1 MRLLDSVLVDFRTRT
16 VLLCASVGNTCKT
29 SRSSNIN
36 IASLLTRHN
45 VLLICN
51 EFCSQLILS
60 HVNASNSPLRSVHT
74 KESSIA
80 NRSHDTLQWRKRSWI
95 CSGEYRWCCFGFG
108 KYRLV
113 KWVATHIFPQDSL
126 LKCTMQQLVY
136 AFQCTGRD
144 RLPLIFVIWS
154 TVSWT
159 ILKFHVKFR
168 YQSWCQL
175 L

>member
-1 MRLLDSVLVDFRTRT
+1 MRLLDSVLGDFRTRT

-80 NRSHDTLQWRKRSWI
+80 NRSHDTLQWCKRSWI
-95 CSGEYRWCCFGFG
+95 CSGDRNTDDVA
-108 KYRLV
+108 LV
-113 KWVATHIFPQDSL
+113 LGSTALWNGLRPTYSHRTACSNALCSSLCTLSMYWPRQTAPHICDMVHSIVDHFEIPC
-126 LKCTMQQLVY
+126 KV
-136 AFQCTGRD
+136 
-144 RLPLIFVIWS
+144 
-154 TVSWT
+154 
-159 ILKFHVKFR
+159 
-168 YQSWCQL
+168 
-175 L
+175 